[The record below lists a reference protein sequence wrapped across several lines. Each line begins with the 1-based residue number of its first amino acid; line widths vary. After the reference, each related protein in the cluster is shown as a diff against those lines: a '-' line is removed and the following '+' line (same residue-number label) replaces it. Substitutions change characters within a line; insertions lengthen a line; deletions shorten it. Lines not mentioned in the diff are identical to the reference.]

1 MTRVSYQKGSL
12 RHDDRLDALSM
23 AVAYWVEQ
31 MSADQQ
37 ATEDD
42 IKSEWM
48 KQQLTSYMDN
58 AFSTTREKGSH
69 KPNWIN

>member
-1 MTRVSYQKGSL
+1 
-12 RHDDRLDALSM
+12 M

-42 IKSEWM
+42 IKSEWIQ
-48 KQQLTSYMDN
+48 QQLTSYMDN
-58 AFSTTREKGSH
+58 AFNTT
-69 KPNWIN
+69 KPASASRNVNWFN